1 MPKRTDISTILI
13 IGAGPIIIGQAC
25 EFDYS
30 GTQAC
35 KALREE
41 GYRIVLVNSNPA
53 TIMTDP
59 DMADRTYVE
68 PITPEIVAKI
78 IEKERGDRSKGFA
91 LLPTMGGQTALNCAL
106 SLQQLGVLEKYDV
119 EMIGAT
125 AHAID
130 KAEDR
135 ELFRQAMTKIGLDTP
150 KSRLANASDVKKAHK
165 EEYNRQI
172 ERVTAEHADA
182 VLREKALDAFKRD
195 WESNEP
201 ERKRRYISKGLTE
214 AIEAIDEIGLP
225 AIIRPSF
232 TMGGTGGGIAY
243 DREEFIDIVQNGL
256 DASPTTEVLIEE
268 SVLGWKEYEMEV
280 VRDKADNC
288 IIVCSIENI
297 DPMGVHT
304 GDSITVAPAL
314 TLTDKEYQIMRDAS
328 LAVLREIGV
337 ETGGS
342 NVQFAVN
349 PADGRM
355 IVIEM
360 NPRVSRSSALASKAT
375 GFPIAKV
382 AAKLAVGYTLDEIE
396 NDITGGA
403 TPASFEPTI
412 DYVVTKVPR
421 FAFEKFPGAEPV
433 LTTAMKSVGES
444 MAIGRT
450 FAESLQK
457 ALRSLETG
465 LNGLDEVEIEG
476 LGMGDDWNVL
486 RARLSK
492 QTPDRLLVVGQALR
506 MGMSSEEIFE
516 ACKIDP
522 WFIARLKEIVDL
534 EAKVR
539 KHGLPDNAASLRMVK
554 AAGFSDMRLAS
565 LAGVQENDVRALRHK
580 LDVRPV
586 FKRIDT
592 CAAEFASPTAYM
604 YSTYE
609 TPFAGEPACESRP
622 TDKRKIVI
630 LGGGPNRIGQGI
642 EFDYCCCHA
651 CFALSDAGFET
662 IMINCNPETV
672 STDYDTS
679 DRLYFE
685 PLTQEDVLE
694 ILAKEK
700 QNGELVGVIVQFGG
714 QTPLK
719 LAHALQEAGIPIL
732 GTSVDSIDLA
742 EDRDRFKRILDKL
755 HLKQPKNGIAYSV
768 EQARIIAAELGL
780 PLVVRPSYVLGGR
793 AMAIIR
799 DEGAL
804 QDYLLDTLPSLI
816 PAEVKSR
823 YPNDKTGQIN
833 TVLGKNPLLFDR
845 YLADA
850 IEIDVDCL
858 CDGKDVFIAGIMEHI
873 EEAGIHS
880 GDSACSLPPRSLSKE
895 TLATLEEQTRK
906 MALALEVGGL
916 MNVQYALKDGEIY
929 VLEVNPRASRTVPFV
944 AKVIGKPIAKIASRI
959 MAGESLASFG
969 LKAEELGH
977 VAVKEA
983 VFPFARFPGVD
994 TVLGPEM
1001 RSTGEV
1007 MGLDRSFEVAFA
1019 KSQLGGGVKVP
1030 TSGTVFVSVREA
1042 DKPRV
1047 LETMRMLSGLGFKI
1061 VATGGTARFLEKN
1074 GVPALKINKVS
1085 EGRPHVV
1092 DMIKNGG
1099 IQLVFNT
1106 TEGAQALADSRSLRR
1121 AALLHKAPYYTTL
1134 AGAVAAAQG
1143 IKAYKGGDLEVRA
1156 LQDYFA

>member
-1 MPKRTDISTILI
+1 MPKRTDISSILI

-59 DMADRTYVE
+59 DMADATYVE
-68 PITPEIVAKI
+68 PITPEVVAKI
-78 IEKERGDRSKGFA
+78 IEKERPDA

-106 SLQQLGVLEKYDV
+106 SLKRMGVLEKFGV
-119 EMIGAT
+119 QMIGAT
-125 AHAID
+125 AEAID

-135 ELFRQAMTKIGLDTP
+135 NLFREAMTKIGLETP
-150 KSRLANASDVKKAHK
+150 KSALANASAAKKADRDR
-165 EEYNRQI
+165 YL
-172 ERVTAEHADA
+172 A
-182 VLREKALDAFKRD
+182 EKARIEASQSDPAARAAALAEF
-195 WESNEP
+195 
-201 ERKRRYISKGLTE
+201 ERQWSGGEGDRRRRYIEHALGQALIALAE
-214 AIEAIDEIGLP
+214 VGLP

-243 DREEFIDIVQNGL
+243 NREEFLDIVERGI
-256 DASPTTEVLIEE
+256 DASPTNEVLIEE

-288 IIVCSIENI
+288 IIVCSIENL

-314 TLTDKEYQIMRDAS
+314 TLTDKEYQVMRDAS

-342 NVQFAVN
+342 NVQFAIN
-349 PADGRM
+349 PENGRM

-382 AAKLAVGYTLDEIE
+382 AAKLAVGYTLDEIA

-412 DYVVTKVPR
+412 DYVVTKIPR
-421 FAFEKFPGAEPV
+421 FAFEKFPGAEPT
-433 LTTAMKSVGES
+433 LTTAMKSVGEA
-444 MAIGRT
+444 MAIGRC

-465 LNGLDEVEIEG
+465 LTGLDEIEIEG
-476 LGMGDDWNVL
+476 LGKGDDHNAIKAAL
-486 RARLSK
+486 GTP
-492 QTPDRLLVVGQALR
+492 TPDRLLKVAQAMRL
-506 MGMSSEEIFE
+506 GVSHEDIHASC
-516 ACKIDP
+516 AIDP
-522 WFIARLKEIVDL
+522 WFLEQLQAIVDL
-534 EAKVR
+534 ENRVKA
-539 KHGLPDNAASLRMVK
+539 HGLPKTAGAFRQLK
-554 AAGFSDMRLAS
+554 AAGFSDARLAV
-565 LAGVQENDVRALRHK
+565 LADTEEEAVRAARRAFG
-580 LDVRPV
+580 VRPV

-592 CAAEFASPTAYM
+592 CAAEFKAPTAYM
-604 YSTYE
+604 YSTYVA
-609 TPFAGEPACESRP
+609 PFAGSVVDEAQPS
-622 TDKRKIVI
+622 DRKKVII

-651 CFALSDAGFET
+651 CFALTEAGYET
-662 IMINCNPETV
+662 IMVNCNPETV

-685 PLTQEDVLE
+685 PLTAEDVLE
-694 ILAKEK
+694 IIETERQAGQLH
-700 QNGELVGVIVQFGG
+700 GVIVQFGG

-719 LAHALQEAGIPIL
+719 LARALEGAGVPIL
-732 GTSVDSIDLA
+732 GTSPDAIDLA
-742 EDRDRFKRILDKL
+742 EDRDQFKRLLDKL
-755 HLKQPKNGIAYSV
+755 GLKQPKNGIAYSV
-768 EQARIIAAELGL
+768 EQSRLVAAELGL
-780 PLVVRPSYVLGGR
+780 PFVVRPSYVLGGR

-799 DEGAL
+799 DEA
-804 QDYLLDTLPSLI
+804 QFAEYLLGTLPSLI
-816 PAEVKSR
+816 PSDIKAR

-845 YLADA
+845 YLSDA
-850 IEIDVDCL
+850 TEVDVDAV
-858 CDGKDVFIAGIMEHI
+858 CDGESVFIAGIMEHI

-880 GDSACSLPPRSLSKE
+880 GDSACSLPPRTLSPE
-895 TLATLEEQTRK
+895 IVAELERQTK
-906 MALALEVGGL
+906 AMALALKVGGL
-916 MNVQYALKDGEIY
+916 MNVQYAIKDGAIY

-944 AKVIGKPIAKIASRI
+944 AKVIGEPIAKIAARI
-959 MAGESLASFG
+959 MAGEKLDTFG
-969 LKAEELGH
+969 LKPKRLDH
-977 VAVKEA
+977 IAVKEA

-994 TVLGPEM
+994 VLLGPEM

-1007 MGLDRSFEVAFA
+1007 IGLDAGFGVAFA
-1019 KSQLGGGVKVP
+1019 KSQLGSGTAVP
-1030 TSGTVFVSVREA
+1030 GTGTVFVSVRDD

-1047 LETMRMLSGLGFKI
+1047 LPAIRQLHELGFTI
-1061 VATGGTARFLEKN
+1061 LATGGTQRYLAEEGIPTQR
-1074 GVPALKINKVS
+1074 INKVL
-1085 EGRPHVV
+1085 EGRPHIV
-1092 DMIKNGG
+1092 DAIKNGD
-1099 IQLVFNT
+1099 IALVINT
-1106 TEGAQALADSRSLRR
+1106 TEGAGALSDSRSLRR
-1121 AALLHKAPYYTTL
+1121 AALLHKVPYYTTL
-1134 AGAVAAAQG
+1134 AGAMAAAEG
-1143 IKAYKGGDLEVRA
+1143 IKAYLEGDLQVRA
-1156 LQDYFA
+1156 LQEYFAA